1 VRRNSARRMPN
12 GALDESG
19 VTVSL
24 VTSRNHGR
32 LSISYSTVPL
42 TEKIGLR
49 GNFETKGVRTRTRV
63 YSDPGK
69 SRPR

>member
-12 GALDESG
+12 SALDESG

-24 VTSRNHGR
+24 VTSRNYGR
-32 LSISYSTVPL
+32 LSISYLTVPL
-42 TEKIGLR
+42 TKKIGLR
-49 GNFETKGVRTRTRV
+49 GNFKTKGVRTRTRV
-63 YSDPGK
+63 HSDPGK